1 MYEKSGLK
9 LFNVG
14 NRGVYGECCQN
25 DWIVMMSKMH
35 FDKGV
40 VVDLLPWYC
49 ESADDA
55 SAG

>member
-1 MYEKSGLK
+1 VYEKSGLK